1 MYKKSLL
8 SATALCILSSTA
20 FAQNVP
26 DAGSLLRENERQQLR
41 TLPAPQAVPQ
51 APLAKPK
58 GGVVVT
64 IKAFRLV
71 GNRLIGEGELQAVLA
86 PWIGKKADFND
97 LQQAANAVAEEYRRR
112 GWFARTQLP
121 EQDISEGV
129 ITINILEGK
138 LGTVHIDDQGKPLRI
153 SKDFVSESMTARQKS
168 GDPLNLAYLD
178 RSSSL
183 LNDTPGIAVS
193 TVLAPGKEAGESDV
207 VVKIEDKPLVTA
219 TLQADN
225 QGARSTGENKATLN
239 GTLDNP
245 FGIGDQIQLNT
256 NASRGSEYAKLGYS
270 LPVGRDGLRMGIS
283 ASAMQYRLIG
293 DLASLKANGDAQ
305 TYGINGLYPL
315 LRSSTRNINFS
326 AAYDRKYYYNEANAV
341 TTSDKTLDAVI
352 LGLSGDQL
360 DGFGAGG
367 MTLWSLNVTGGHVD
381 LSATP
386 SNENADRIGPRTAG
400 SYQKL
405 GYSLARLQ
413 RLTNKATFWASL
425 NGQFAGKNLD
435 SSEKMSLGGPSGV
448 RAYPVLEGN
457 GDEGWLATLE
467 ARYNIH
473 PEVQVSAFYDHGWI
487 RLSHDANYT
496 GSPLVNTGTL
506 KGAGMSICWGQ
517 PGNFSLRATWAHRIG
532 DNPFANPLN
541 GKDQDGSLDKDRFWL
556 TAIKFF

>member
-51 APLAKPK
+51 TPLAKPK

-71 GNRLIGEGELQAVLA
+71 GNGLIGEGELQAVLA

-138 LGTVHIDDQGKPLRI
+138 LGAVHIDDQGKPLRI
-153 SKDFVSESMTARQKS
+153 SKDFVSESITARQKS

-193 TVLAPGKEAGESDV
+193 TVLASGKEAGESDV

-245 FGIGDQIQLNT
+245 FGMGDQIQLNT

-283 ASAMQYRLIG
+283 SSAMQYRLIG

-341 TTSDKTLDAVI
+341 TTSDKTLDALI

-360 DGFGAGG
+360 DGFGEGG
-367 MTLWSLNVTGGHVD
+367 ITLWSLNVAGGHVD

-386 SNENADRIGPRTAG
+386 SNENADRIGPRTSG

-467 ARYNIH
+467 TRYNIH

-506 KGAGMSICWGQ
+506 KGAGMSISWGQ

-541 GKDQDGSLDKDRFWL
+541 DKDQDGSLDKDRFWL

>member
-8 SATALCILSSTA
+8 SATVLCILSSSA

-51 APLAKPK
+51 TPLAKPK

-71 GNRLIGEGELQAVLA
+71 GNRLIGEGALQVVLA

-138 LGTVHIDDQGKPLRI
+138 LGAVHIDDQGKPLRI
-153 SKDFVSESMTARQKS
+153 SKDFVSESITARQKS

-245 FGIGDQIQLNT
+245 FGMGDQIQLNT

-283 ASAMQYRLIG
+283 ASALQYRLIG

-341 TTSDKTLDAVI
+341 TTSDKTLDALI

-367 MTLWSLNVTGGHVD
+367 ITLWSLNVAGGHVD

-386 SNENADRIGPRTAG
+386 SNENADRIGPRTSG

-467 ARYNIH
+467 TRYNIH

-506 KGAGMSICWGQ
+506 KGAGMSISWGQ

>member
-219 TLQADN
+219 SLQADN
-225 QGARSTGENKATLN
+225 QGARSTGVNKATLN

-270 LPVGRDGLRMGIS
+270 LPIGRDGLRMGAS

-293 DLASLKANGDAQ
+293 DLASLNANGDAQ

-386 SNENADRIGPRTAG
+386 SNENADRIGPRTSG

-506 KGAGMSICWGQ
+506 KGAGLSISWGQ
-517 PGNFSLRATWAHRIG
+517 SGNFSLRATWAHRIG